1 MITSTFLQ
9 SLTTTAT
16 TYESSVEIRFS
27 DISVN
32 SPNV

>member
-9 SLTTTAT
+9 SLTTTTT

-27 DISVN
+27 NMSLN